1 MLAVDRALCDE
12 SEYRLTQY
20 LMSNYDPSVRP
31 ARNSAEPLEVNF
43 SLSLHHIIDVVRLA
57 RAGYGTHTLS
67 VASIIRARTIRAI
80 VFEAVTAP

>member
-1 MLAVDRALCDE
+1 MVISLTDPSSCFLAVGRAVCDE

-43 SLSLHHIIDVVRLA
+43 SLSLHHIIDVVSRLE
-57 RAGYGTHTLS
+57 
-67 VASIIRARTIRAI
+67 
-80 VFEAVTAP
+80 F

>member
-1 MLAVDRALCDE
+1 MALPLTGPSSCFLPVGRVVGDE

-43 SLSLHHIIDVVRLA
+43 SLSLHHIIDVVSGLE
-57 RAGYGTHTLS
+57 
-67 VASIIRARTIRAI
+67 
-80 VFEAVTAP
+80 F